1 MPGRPRSF
9 EPDEILDRAMALFWK
24 RGYAATGLAELEQVT
39 GLGRQSLYG
48 AFGDKRALF
57 ARAVE
62 RYFDVVLKPHLID
75 VLDAPGSGRANV
87 ERIIAQW
94 ETTAAAPDFNGC
106 LVGNSSTELSLH
118 DPAIVELL
126 RRKLELMESAFH
138 RALCRAERAGELGAG
153 VDPRAVARTL
163 LALAQGLAV
172 IGRVNRNRGFVR
184 AIAAEARALLARP
197 G

>member
-9 EPDEILDRAMALFWK
+9 DPEKILDRAMGLFWK
-24 RGYAATGLAELEQVT
+24 RGYGATGLAELEQVT

-87 ERIIAQW
+87 ERVIAQW
-94 ETTAAAPDFNGC
+94 EATAAAPDFKGC
-106 LVGNSSTELSLH
+106 LVGNSSTESSLH
-118 DPAIVELL
+118 DPEISELL
-126 RRKLELMESAFH
+126 RRKLALMEGAFH
-138 RALCRAERAGELGAG
+138 RALSRAKRAGELSPGA
-153 VDPRAVARTL
+153 DPRALARTL
-163 LALAQGLAV
+163 LALAQGMAV
-172 IGRVNRNRGFVR
+172 IGRVNRNGGFVR
-184 AIAAEARALLARP
+184 SIAAEARALL